1 MRNTIARSPR
11 EAAPVSSVDDARA
24 SYAFARFRRQWA
36 ALTGVAI
43 GADKRRVVERRLGPV
58 MRAHDVSD
66 LFELTELI
74 ERNGNEAL
82 IEEAIDA
89 MTTSETSFFRD
100 RAPFEAFRARILP
113 ELMAARGRERRLRIW
128 CAAVSTGQEA
138 YSLAMMLDEAAREL
152 RGWSLEILGTDIS
165 GAAIE
170 TARKGIYTH
179 FEVQQGLSTTSS
191 AALFS
196 SRGRK
201 LARQR
206 TSAGARRLR
215 SVQSSVQSRRARRV
229 RRDPLSQRGDEFR
242 AGSQARGF
250 GAPRRSAR
258 RRRLSVSWR
267 RRDRRRGGPVLHP
280 DRAPKRMAPPRAPA
294 SATVAGLI
302 EEAARSASPERGSR
316 ARRPEEF
323 SNPSD

>member
-1 MRNTIARSPR
+1 LSAPIVDALVASSEALLVVPNTVAWSQR
-11 EAAPVSSVDDARA
+11 EAAPFSSVDDARA
-24 SYAFARFRRQWA
+24 SAAFASFRRQWA

-74 ERNGNEAL
+74 ERHGNEAL

-100 RAPFEAFRARILP
+100 RAPFEAFRARVLP
-113 ELMAARGRERRLRIW
+113 ELMASRARERRLRIW

-179 FEVQQGLSTTSS
+179 FEVQQGLSTTHLLRYFHREEENWRVNDHLRARVAFGQFNLLSS
-191 AALFS
+191 PAQLGAFDVILCRNAVTNFAPEAKRGFLERLAGLLAEDGYLFLGEAETVDEAAPCFTQT
-196 SRGRK
+196 
-201 LARQR
+201 AQP
-206 TSAGARRLR
+206 
-215 SVQSSVQSRRARRV
+215 SVWRRAR
-229 RRDPLSQRGDEFR
+229 
-242 AGSQARGF
+242 
-250 GAPRRSAR
+250 PRP
-258 RRRLSVSWR
+258 RLSLV
-267 RRDRRRGGPVLHP
+267 
-280 DRAPKRMAPPRAPA
+280 
-294 SATVAGLI
+294 
-302 EEAARSASPERGSR
+302 
-316 ARRPEEF
+316 
-323 SNPSD
+323 

>member
-1 MRNTIARSPR
+1 MVDALFASSEALLVMRNTIAKSPR
-11 EAAPVSSVDDARA
+11 KATSVSSVDDARA
-24 SYAFARFRRQWA
+24 SYVFARFRRQWA
-36 ALTGVAI
+36 ALTGADI

-66 LFELTELI
+66 LFELTLLI

-89 MTTSETSFFRD
+89 MTAGETSFFRD

-179 FEVQQGLSTTSS
+179 FEVQQGLSTTHLLRYFHREEENWRVNEHLRARVAFGQFNLLSS
-191 AALFS
+191 PAELGAFDVILCRNAVTSFAPEAKRGVLERLAGLLAEDGYLFLGDAETVDEAAPCFIPT
-196 SRGRK
+196 
-201 LARQR
+201 AHP
-206 TSAGARRLR
+206 
-215 SVQSSVQSRRARRV
+215 SVWRRRAR
-229 RRDPLSQRGDEFR
+229 
-242 AGSQARGF
+242 
-250 GAPRRSAR
+250 PRP
-258 RRRLSVSWR
+258 RLSLV
-267 RRDRRRGGPVLHP
+267 
-280 DRAPKRMAPPRAPA
+280 
-294 SATVAGLI
+294 
-302 EEAARSASPERGSR
+302 
-316 ARRPEEF
+316 
-323 SNPSD
+323 

>member
-1 MRNTIARSPR
+1 MVDALFASSEALLVMRNTIAGSPR

-24 SYAFARFRRQWA
+24 SYVFARFRRQWA
-36 ALTGVAI
+36 ALTGADI

-66 LFELTELI
+66 LFELTLLI

-89 MTTSETSFFRD
+89 MTASETSFFRD

-128 CAAVSTGQEA
+128 CAAVSTGREA

-179 FEVQQGLSTTSS
+179 FEVQQGLSTTH
-191 AALFS
+191 LLRYFH
-196 SRGRK
+196 REEENWRVNEH
-201 LARQR
+201 LR
-206 TSAGARRLR
+206 ARRLR
-215 SVQSSVQSRRARRV
+215 SVQSSVQPRRTRRV

-242 AGSQARGF
+242 AGSQARRF

-267 RRDRRRGGPVLHP
+267 RRDRRRGRPVLHP

-302 EEAARSASPERGSR
+302 
-316 ARRPEEF
+316 
-323 SNPSD
+323 